1 MSRPNRR
8 STVTIPDVARA
19 AGVSTATAGRA
30 LGGYGSVSEPV
41 RARVLAAAKV
51 LGYRPNT
58 LARSMI
64 TGKTHSLGLV
74 IANVEDPFFA
84 RLTRGITDAARAE
97 GFEVLVANT
106 DEDLDLERRAVRIFE
121 DKQVDGILITPTSA
135 DEVDHLRAT
144 HGRGI
149 PVVLMDRYAHEW
161 DVDTVVVDNRRASH
175 RVVRHLLDAG
185 HTRIGLVTGGTPRE
199 SAPGLRQASPSR
211 VKLATTATDRIAGYR
226 EAFAER
232 GLEPDPRYLRC
243 GGFQQDA
250 ARDETLGLL
259 AASEPP
265 TAIFATGSLLVL
277 GVLEAIHEAGLQIPD
292 DISVVSFDDADWWTV
307 VQPPLSVVAQ
317 PMHEIGAVATRT
329 LIQRIRGDESP
340 PKTHVL
346 DTEFL
351 NRKSIGPPASAERPH
366 SRRSRSLP
374 PTP

>member
-1 MSRPNRR
+1 MPRPTRR
-8 STVTIPDVARA
+8 SAVTIPDVARA
-19 AGVSTATAGRA
+19 AGVSPATAGRA
-30 LGGYGSVSEPV
+30 LGGYGPVSEPV
-41 RARVLAAAKV
+41 RERVLAAAKA
-51 LGYRPNT
+51 LGYRPNAV
-58 LARSMI
+58 ARSMI
-64 TGKTHSLGLV
+64 TGQTHSLGLV

-135 DEVDHLRAT
+135 DEVDHLRAAREQGT
-144 HGRGI
+144 S
-149 PVVLMDRYAHEW
+149 VVLMDRYARGW
-161 DVDTVVVDNRRASH
+161 DVDTVVVDNRRASR

-199 SAPGLRQASPSR
+199 STSDPRQASPTR
-211 VKLATTATDRIAGYR
+211 LRLATTATDRIAGYR

-243 GGFQQDA
+243 GGFQREA

-265 TAIFATGSLLVL
+265 TAIFATGSLLAL
-277 GVLEAIHEAGLQIPD
+277 GVLEAIREAGRRIPD

-317 PMHEIGAVATRT
+317 PLHEIGAVATRT

-340 PKTHVL
+340 ATTHVL

-351 NRKSIGPPASAERPH
+351 SRESVAPPRGRRPLSATRQI
-366 SRRSRSLP
+366 
-374 PTP
+374 